1 MNQSDNKQ
9 STWERPKKHRL
20 LPAIM
25 KGLSIMA
32 ITRGDIFYVC
42 PQPTCGSEQ
51 RAGRPAVVVSNEKC
65 NEKSSVVEVVFLT
78 TRDKTPLPT
87 HAQVTSAGRQSL
99 ALCEQIT
106 SVSVERFGDYI
117 GHVTEEELR
126 AINRALLISLD
137 LPAGGLTV
145 QADKQNEESLMAQ
158 VALRFV
164 EDYLRRKSY
173 SSEE

>member
-1 MNQSDNKQ
+1 
-9 STWERPKKHRL
+9 
-20 LPAIM
+20 
-25 KGLSIMA
+25 MA
-32 ITRGDIFYVC
+32 ITRGDIFYISPVAI
-42 PQPTCGSEQ
+42 CGSEQ

-65 NEKSSVVEVVFLT
+65 NERSSVVEVVFLT

-106 SVSVERFGDYI
+106 SVSIERFGDYI

-145 QADKQNEESLMAQ
+145 QADKPNEESLMAQ

-164 EDYLRRKSY
+164 EDYLRRKTY